1 MNSFQAYFALLK
13 AYCAI
18 NVLLLPKAFK
28 NGGYVLS
35 PIALIISCTFEG
47 TCAIKLSQ
55 CGNFTGMIS
64 YTDIVNRAFGSRIQ
78 GVFQGIIAV
87 VQFQFTISQLA
98 FVIESLE
105 STWGVITEEYTFN
118 PDGPVSNHEAPD
130 FNTREVSMAH
140 FLIAIGVIIVFSP
153 LTWVRKI

>member
-1 MNSFQAYFALLK
+1 MNSCQAYFALLK

-28 NGGYVLS
+28 NGGWFLS

-64 YTDIVNRAFGSRIQ
+64 YTDIVD
-78 GVFQGIIAV
+78 
-87 VQFQFTISQLA
+87 LA
-98 FVIESLE
+98 LGRRV
-105 STWGVITEEYTFN
+105 
-118 PDGPVSNHEAPD
+118 
-130 FNTREVSMAH
+130 
-140 FLIAIGVIIVFSP
+140 
-153 LTWVRKI
+153 